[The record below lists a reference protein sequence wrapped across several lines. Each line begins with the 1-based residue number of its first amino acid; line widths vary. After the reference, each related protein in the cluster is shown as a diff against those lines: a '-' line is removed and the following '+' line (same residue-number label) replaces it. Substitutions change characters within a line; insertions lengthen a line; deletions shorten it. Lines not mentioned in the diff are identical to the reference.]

1 MHDRLSP
8 VRFATVWTAQTPPP
22 HSIHEPQSNVADN
35 ENTDPE
41 NSGVSIY
48 DEKEVVYVDHL
59 LRGPPGQR
67 ESVVD
72 YCVDRTALP

>member
-8 VRFATVWTAQTPPP
+8 VLFAAVWTAQTTPP

-35 ENTDPE
+35 EYTDTE
-41 NSGVSIY
+41 NGGVTVY
-48 DEKEVVYVDHL
+48 DEEEIVDVDHL
-59 LRGPPGQR
+59 LRRPPGQR

-72 YCVDRTALP
+72 CCVDRTALP